1 MTALLAKTSCAAAA
15 LGGAC
20 LLIAGCSG
28 GVTPATSNGAGA
40 PHAAALAPAA
50 SAAARAGFG
59 AVNSA
64 QLTRVPL
71 PGRQSIIY
79 TAALT
84 VRATGVGAAA
94 AKAAQ
99 LAAAAGGY
107 VASENATS
115 TRAHP
120 GKATVSMQLKVP
132 VGAYQATLANLTRLG
147 KTLSQ
152 SQHAQDVTQTVAD
165 VTSRVASTQA
175 AIAQLRALLARAG
188 TVSSLLTVQ
197 DQINA
202 QEAGLESLLA
212 QQRALA
218 RETVYATISLLI
230 VSTPPAV
237 RHHRG
242 KAAGGFTGGLGAGWR
257 ALRQVVS
264 SLLTA
269 AGAVLPFLAPVA
281 VVAYLGYRARRWR
294 LRRRPG
300 PTVP

>member
-1 MTALLAKTSCAAAA
+1 MTALLAKTSSAAAV
-15 LGGAC
+15 LGGVC

-28 GVTPATSNGAGA
+28 GATPATSNGAGA
-40 PHAAALAPAA
+40 PHAALAPVA
-50 SAAARAGFG
+50 SAAARPGFG
-59 AVNSA
+59 AVNGA

-84 VRATGVGAAA
+84 VRAAGVGAAA

-99 LAAAAGGY
+99 LATAAGGY

-165 VTSRVASTQA
+165 VTSRVASAQA

-188 TVSSLLTVQ
+188 AVSSLLTVQ

-264 SLLTA
+264 WLLTA

-294 LRRRPG
+294 PRRRPG
-300 PTVP
+300 PTAP